1 MKRILGLDLG
11 TNSIGWAVVNAEEVI
26 RENETSFLK
35 PVSISASGSRIIPMD
50 EGVLGDFD
58 RGNTKSQTKDRT
70 DKRGTR
76 RLLERYLLR
85 RERLLRVLKLMGF
98 LPDHYAEKIDSYGK
112 FTDESEPKLAWRKGT
127 DGKFE
132 FIFKDSF
139 NEMLDDFAKS
149 QQQLVANGKKVP
161 YDWTIYYL
169 RKKALSRRL
178 TKEELAWI
186 LLQFNQ
192 KRGYYQLR
200 GEEEEENT
208 NENVEI
214 ISAKILSVERKEK
227 DKKYE
232 KYRYEMLLDNGLIYQ
247 EAFYNDVSSWVNET
261 KEFVLKT
268 SILKDGS
275 KKEELSFLPTPDEI
289 EKMDAQRKGRM
300 YAKIKLRTEKN
311 INNSK
316 KTIGCYI
323 YDALLTNPD
332 QKIIGKLVRTVER
345 KYYKEELNQ
354 ILAVQ
359 KDLIPEL
366 QDENLYKACIEELYP
381 KNEAH
386 RNNIAKPD
394 FANLFINDILFYQ
407 RPLKSKKSLISDC
420 PYESHF
426 DKDGNE
432 YPIKCIAKSNPLFQE
447 FRLWQFV
454 HNLRIYQRERT
465 ISDGQ
470 LDLFGNVSSGK
481 LQTDVDVT
489 DELLKTEDDYVALF
503 DWLNDRSTIK
513 QDTLLNSYFKFKKE
527 KGKDHYPYRWNYV
540 EDKEYPCNQTRAVIL
555 SKLDK
560 NEKDLLSK
568 ELTNKI
574 WHLLYSVT
582 TKVEIDSVFDDSKK
596 NKVKCHKNGTTTYGI
611 YKMLLD
617 SGFSSETINRIKNI
631 KFEEKD
637 YGSYSEKAIKKL
649 LPLMRMG
656 KYWNADAIDSKT
668 KERIDK
674 IITGEYDEKI
684 KDRAREKT
692 INLTDISQ
700 FKGLPLWLA
709 CYVVYDRHSETKEI
723 TRWESPDDIDTYL
736 KNFKQHSLRNPIV
749 EQVVTETLRTVRDIW
764 KQEGNIDE
772 IHIELGREMK
782 NPADKRKKMA
792 ERIQQNENTNL
803 RIKAMLMEFMDPDM
817 GIENVRPYSP
827 SQQDILR
834 IYEEY
839 ALDNLTKDDKEFDF
853 ISKVSRQAQPSK
865 SDITRYKCWLEQK
878 YRSPYTGEMIP
889 LAKLFT
895 SAYEIEHVIPQSRYF
910 DDSFSNKV
918 ICEAEVNK
926 LKDRQLGFEFIKAHK
941 GEKVQI
947 SQGKTVEILSIEA
960 YEKFVK
966 DNYANNR
973 TKMKKLL
980 MDDIPDGFIE
990 RQLNDSRYISKLIKG
1005 LLSNIVR
1012 EKLPNGEYEQEA
1024 VSKNL
1029 ISCNGSITDRL
1040 KKDWGMDDVW
1050 NRIVL
1055 PRFERLNE
1063 LTKQINSVE
1072 LVNKFKCLFEKLLDD
1087 HAKSI
1092 NQSIN
1097 SSYDKYFKS
1106 LDSDKQKDIID
1117 KIMNQLPIKES
1128 FLSVNKQ
1135 GHLIPNMPL
1144 ELQKGFN
1151 KKRIDHRHHAMDA
1164 IVIACTTRD
1173 HVNLLNNEAAH
1184 SKKYDKSYRYDLQS
1198 KLRRKDEEGHYKE
1211 FVKPWD
1217 SFTSDA
1223 KQALDNII
1231 VSFKQNLRVINKT
1244 TNYYQHYDENGK
1256 KVLVKQEKG
1265 DNWAIRKS
1273 MHKDTGWGEIN
1284 LRFTKEVSL
1293 NEALKNPKSI
1303 VNKDFKRKVQE
1314 LLVQGHDAKYI
1325 KKYVEDNKDVW
1336 SDIDIKKIKVYYF
1349 TKDTNERYFAT
1360 RFMSDLVGYMSGIKE
1375 DKIISRIESVTDT
1388 GIQKILLV
1396 HLKKY
1401 DRLEFK
1407 SDNNTFEILING
1419 RIQTYREKYSINDN
1433 DIKSII
1439 DSSNNTFY
1447 YKGIEIHEED
1457 IENADKRKNILSSH
1471 NLKITIKHYPDI
1483 AFSPDGIDNMNR
1495 NILELNGGKPHKPIY
1510 KVRHYESGN
1519 KYSIGQKGSKSKK
1532 FVEADDCTNLYFVV
1546 YQTTDKERVYAT
1558 IPFELSVDC
1567 QKGNL
1572 NRKNWVS
1579 LLDERLRDKSENDEL
1594 KKYQRFGIPA
1604 DAKML
1609 FVLSPNDYV
1618 YIPYSDTDGSIDK
1631 NRIFVVND
1639 FNDTTIYFRPCN
1651 FAKAIASKEVDMR
1664 RKFIKK
1670 ENAEKIVG
1678 SYDDKTASFE
1688 NKMIKEICIPIKVD
1702 RLGKIIEFNGHKV

>member
-11 TNSIGWAVVNAEEVI
+11 TNSIGWALVNAEEVI

-35 PVSISASGSRIIPMD
+35 PVSINASGSRIIPMD

-85 RERLLRVLKLMGF
+85 RERLLRVLKMMDF
-98 LPDHYAEKIDSYGK
+98 LPEHYAEKIDSYGK

-139 NEMLDDFAKS
+139 NEMLDDFAKN
-149 QQQLVANGKKVP
+149 QQQLVADGKKVP

-169 RKKALSRRL
+169 RKKALSQRL

-200 GEEEEENT
+200 GEEEEENVDKLVEFLAQKVVRVEAT
-208 NENVEI
+208 DEKKGDDVWYNVYLENGMVYRRSSRIPLDWEGKVKEFI
-214 ISAKILSVERKEK
+214 VTTDLEK
-227 DKKYE
+227 DGTPKK
-232 KYRYEMLLDNGLIYQ
+232 D
-247 EAFYNDVSSWVNET
+247 
-261 KEFVLKT
+261 
-268 SILKDGS
+268 KDGNIKYS
-275 KKEELSFLPTPDEI
+275 FRAPKEDDWTLLKK
-289 EKMDAQRKGRM
+289 K
-300 YAKIKLRTEKN
+300 TEFD

-596 NKVKCHKNGTTTYGI
+596 NKVKYHKNGTTTYGI

-656 KYWNADAIDSKT
+656 KYWNADAIDAKT

-684 KDRAREKT
+684 KDRVREKT

-709 CYVVYDRHSETKEI
+709 SYVVYDRHSEAKEI
-723 TRWESPDDIDTYL
+723 TKWESPDDIDTYL

-782 NPADKRKKMA
+782 NPADERKKMT

-839 ALDNLTKDDKEFDF
+839 ALDNLMKDDKEFDF

-865 SDITRYKCWLEQK
+865 SDIIRYKCWLEQK

-990 RQLNDSRYISKLIKG
+990 RQLNDSRYISKLIKN

-1063 LTKQINSVE
+1063 LTG
-1072 LVNKFKCLFEKLLDD
+1072 
-1087 HAKSI
+1087 
-1092 NQSIN
+1092 
-1097 SSYDKYFKS
+1097 
-1106 LDSDKQKDIID
+1106 KD
-1117 KIMNQLPIKES
+1117 N
-1128 FLSVNKQ
+1128 FTAVNKQ

-1293 NEALKNPKSI
+1293 NETLKNPKSI

-1325 KKYVEDNKDVW
+1325 RKYVEDNKDVW

-1360 RFMSDLVGYMSGIKE
+1360 RFMSDLVGYMSGIKDY
-1375 DKIISRIESVTDT
+1375 DKAIAKIEGITDT
-1388 GIQKILLV
+1388 GIQKILKA
-1396 HLKKY
+1396 HLQAK
-1401 DRLEFK
+1401 
-1407 SDNNTFEILING
+1407 DNNPEL
-1419 RIQTYREKYSINDN
+1419 
-1433 DIKSII
+1433 
-1439 DSSNNTFY
+1439 
-1447 YKGIEIHEED
+1447 
-1457 IENADKRKNILSSH
+1457 
-1471 NLKITIKHYPDI
+1471 
-1483 AFSPDGIDNMNR
+1483 AFSADGIDEMNH
-1495 NILELNGGKPHKPIY
+1495 NIASLNGGKPHKPIY
-1510 KVRHYESGN
+1510 KVRRYESGN
-1519 KYSIGQKGSKSKK
+1519 KYSIGQKGCKVKK
-1532 FVEADDCTNLYFVV
+1532 FVEADKGTNLFFAV
-1546 YQTTDKERVYAT
+1546 YTIDKLDKKTGNVEKVRTFAT
-1558 IPFELSVDC
+1558 VPLNIVIDC
-1567 QKGNL
+1567 QK
-1572 NRKNWVS
+1572 
-1579 LLDERLRDKSENDEL
+1579 
-1594 KKYQRFGIPA
+1594 KYQKEWKMELDKVLKEKEFVA
-1604 DAKML
+1604 NDAV
-1609 FVLSPNDYV
+1609 FQFILSPNDLVYV
-1618 YIPYSDTDGSIDK
+1618 PTSDELRNGINADKIDK
-1631 NRIFVVND
+1631 SRVYKMVSSSGSQCFFINNKVASIIVNKVE
-1639 FNDTTIYFRPCN
+1639 YSPL
-1651 FAKAIASKEVDMR
+1651 
-1664 RKFIKK
+1664 
-1670 ENAEKIVG
+1670 
-1678 SYDDKTASFE
+1678 
-1688 NKMIKEICIPIKVD
+1688 NKMERSISGEMIKEICIPIKVD
-1702 RLGKIIEFNGHKV
+1702 RLGNVIEFNEIKS